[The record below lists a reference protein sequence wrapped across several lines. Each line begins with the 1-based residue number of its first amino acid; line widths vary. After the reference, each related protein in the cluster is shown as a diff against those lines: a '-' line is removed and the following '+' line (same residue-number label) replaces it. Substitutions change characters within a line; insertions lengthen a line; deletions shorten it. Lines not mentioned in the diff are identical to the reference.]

1 MVVCMDRVSY
11 YLEYPHV
18 TKLDEVAATNL
29 TFPAVTFCNL
39 NEFRFSRI
47 TRNDLYHVGEL
58 LALLNNNYQI
68 ANPHLAEPE
77 VLAALK
83 DKANFQNFKPKLFNM
98 TDFYNRTGHDINE
111 MLLQC
116 TFRGEDCYPVNFTT
130 ARHSSYTHRAI
141 MDDSTSTQSFPNHHH
156 HRHNTSF
163 HLTLPSLQS
172 PELGFPSS
180 QSALD
185 PLEQYGSRGEES
197 TTSFPNSSTSSGGRG
212 GSSGGDRGL
221 LNTIGSVLDRD
232 ANLGGQLDGESE
244 LGSHFVDTWYG
255 GSKKEDTC
263 EDGESCE
270 SPADNFYNKG
280 DCYSNPNDVF
290 YIMNCGSE
298 EGLRRKLRANYNNY
312 ANVSCEAKNETV
324 YNREANVS
332 HFTKQST
339 SYNRSVAGSFSD
351 SSIEYCRTDSR
362 VSDNYL
368 GREEDYGSS
377 CGSGEDQLQSAEAE
391 GPWLNISPSS
401 QTGEGRW
408 RGTADTHALASGFL
422 SQRSALSISSGK
434 YTQKLD
440 SFSEAFLSQRKRRIP
455 VISSGDS
462 SGQIWEFGGGRGG
475 SPGLIKS
482 RHSCAFDS
490 DSYLPP
496 SSSSSPAHPSLPSF
510 PSPPT
515 SSHLM
520 SSVLSPPPTPLPAPS
535 HSPSKMD
542 SPIAFGGTGHSVSQ
556 GGESPGT
563 LQFFASR
570 LQSLP
575 PVHSS
580 GMIWKFPLLSHCFPQ
595 SSGDPSSNE
604 GNLLSSHGSDY
615 GNVTASHDVLQS
627 PELPFLMSSSH
638 RSSLHPPRA
647 LCSSNATSPHTS
659 FHLPTPTHLPSQ
671 NFEAAEKIAPFMV
684 TQKVKNGP
692 ANLNQSQLQQQDS
705 PIYTGTPFPSILH
718 SSRGQKRG
726 RYTPRPLL
734 NPVRRGNGLYSSLLS
749 LHQEET
755 TCREEDEEC
764 GVLPHINLGHDFQAQ
779 LPSCFVDSKGSGLWS
794 PEEESPREQLLWKPW
809 DSLEESTNLQDH
821 VEKLLS
827 MCSSSCIPGGGSNT
841 ELALHCLHYC
851 QGNAMATLEMLLFS
865 QPSPT
870 GDYHYSGSDF
880 WTNSEKSLFT
890 AALGTYGK
898 EFSLIQKMVRT
909 KTVGQCVE
917 FYYLS
922 KRLLDKQK
930 KQEEENRNGEMEQQK
945 TVRNTLKRSSC
956 GFSRSPVSI
965 RSAAFRYSLALCT
978 FPKSVKTALKP
989 LRRSGIRVLFYLDDL
1004 IVMAAS
1010 RKSSALHT
1018 MKLVEHLSCLGFAI
1032 NWQKS
1037 SPLPCQSIIYL
1048 GVHLDSA
1055 DMTARLEALS
1065 SVCDA
1070 VVILLGLL
1078 HVGKIQRWFGCL
1090 RLDPVKHKR
1099 CLLSVPSSIQ
1109 SDLTY
1114 WESSQCFQ
1122 RGE

>member
-1 MVVCMDRVSY
+1 MHNRGRTYVKR
-11 YLEYPHV
+11 
-18 TKLDEVAATNL
+18 KLSA
-29 TFPAVTFCNL
+29 
-39 NEFRFSRI
+39 
-47 TRNDLYHVGEL
+47 
-58 LALLNNNYQI
+58 
-68 ANPHLAEPE
+68 
-77 VLAALK
+77 K
-83 DKANFQNFKPKLFNM
+83 DW
-98 TDFYNRTGHDINE
+98 
-111 MLLQC
+111 
-116 TFRGEDCYPVNFTT
+116 
-130 ARHSSYTHRAI
+130 HSSYTHRAI

-197 TTSFPNSSTSSGGRG
+197 TTSFPNSSISSGGRG

-255 GSKKEDTC
+255 GSKKEDTW

-604 GNLLSSHGSDY
+604 GNLTSSHGSDY

-755 TCREEDEEC
+755 TCREEEEEC

-794 PEEESPREQLLWKPW
+794 PEQESPREQLLWKPW

-851 QGNAMATLEMLLFS
+851 QGNAMASLEMLLFS

-945 TVRNTLKRSSC
+945 TITPISQPVDRQFGLEEVVPVPSLASFFPCKLCGKMFYKIKSRNAHMKIHRQPQEDWTDRRLLLTQRLA
-956 GFSRSPVSI
+956 FSRPNTFIPSPGSNLLPSQTFSPSGLPGTPSNNSNADNVLNSVTNSNAIAPSNASVSHP
-965 RSAAFRYSLALCT
+965 STVSWGSFGHGPDPTT
-978 FPKSVKTALKP
+978 FYCNTEGK
-989 LRRSGIRVLFYLDDL
+989 DD
-1004 IVMAAS
+1004 VGAG
-1010 RKSSALHT
+1010 T
-1018 MKLVEHLSCLGFAI
+1018 VEGKEPI
-1032 NWQKS
+1032 NWQ
-1037 SPLPCQSIIYL
+1037 
-1048 GVHLDSA
+1048 
-1055 DMTARLEALS
+1055 
-1065 SVCDA
+1065 
-1070 VVILLGLL
+1070 
-1078 HVGKIQRWFGCL
+1078 
-1090 RLDPVKHKR
+1090 
-1099 CLLSVPSSIQ
+1099 
-1109 SDLTY
+1109 
-1114 WESSQCFQ
+1114 
-1122 RGE
+1122 